1 MTDSTQNTPAQRPAT
16 PTNVSPFKAFQDEM
30 DRMFHAFSMPQMP
43 WRFGAGSGDGSL
55 GLRVDIS
62 ETDNEIQVQADLPGV
77 AESDVDIT
85 LDDDLLRIRAEKKS
99 ESEKSEKNWQVVER
113 SHGVFERAIRVPAGV
128 DPDKVAAKFDKGV
141 LTVTLPKPPEA
152 PSKARRISVQSTGK
166 S

>member
-99 ESEKSEKNWQVVER
+99 ESSARTACSSGRSVCRPESIRTKSPPN
-113 SHGVFERAIRVPAGV
+113 STRASSP
-128 DPDKVAAKFDKGV
+128 
-141 LTVTLPKPPEA
+141 
-152 PSKARRISVQSTGK
+152 
-166 S
+166 